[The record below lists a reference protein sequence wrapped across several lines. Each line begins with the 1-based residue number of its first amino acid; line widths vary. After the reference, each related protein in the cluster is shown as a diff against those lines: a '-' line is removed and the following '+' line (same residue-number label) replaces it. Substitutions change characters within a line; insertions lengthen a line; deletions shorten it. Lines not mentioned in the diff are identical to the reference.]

1 MTFQATD
8 SEGPLSPLDAAFE
21 RRKSRYVV
29 GIDLGTTNCAVA
41 FMDSQS
47 AKPTIETFRIEQMV
61 DFQTSQRSDTL
72 PSFHYE
78 LTHAESNQIDS
89 RFHFAD
95 GQHKSV
101 VGMFARQ
108 RGMQMPGRCVASAK
122 SWLCHTLVDRTSEL
136 LPWSGE
142 EGVQLI
148 SPVKASRRY
157 LEHIRRMW
165 DREYP
170 RDLLSEQE
178 VIVTLPASFDEVAR
192 QLTIQA
198 ASDAGLPNVILIEE
212 PQAAFYAWLHRNE
225 DSWTATM
232 QAGQTILVCDIGGG
246 TTDFTLI
253 RVVET
258 NSTTAAQQT
267 TAQQPTAQQPAA
279 QQPTAQIASE
289 SSAVN
294 AVERSPDLSLTV
306 NDELHA
312 TYGLHR
318 VAVGEHL
325 MLGGD
330 NLDLALARSLEQRLL
345 AETPGQEQLKPRQW
359 DALKAQCRV
368 AKESLLGPSPPS
380 AYQLSLPGSG
390 TRLIENTRSLS
401 IDFEWA
407 RHLLIDGF
415 FGQVAL
421 DERPDSTVEGF
432 QEFGLPFA
440 AEPNVNKHLAAF
452 LWEHRWAGRTDQ
464 DRETK
469 SELQAARP
477 DWVLFN
483 GGVLESTQVRN
494 AIIDQIVSWFL
505 GADSSVQNGSWK
517 PGVLEG
523 NRLDLAVAQ
532 GAAYFGLVRRG
543 EGVRIDARLARA
555 YYLLVEDTPPQAMC
569 IMPASAMPLDR
580 YRMDEHPFELMVGQ
594 PVQFPLLQSST
605 NLVHKPGEIVP
616 VDTQS
621 MSAMSPIRSVLELGN
636 RRLQKSVPVVLVTE
650 LSEIGT
656 LAMRLVLNSPT
667 DLDPPSWKLE
677 FDVRGNTQAEVR
689 ANDAD
694 AEISETSQSTMIETA
709 MGAMNG
715 VFGENPTVLPK
726 DGLNHLTEHIG
737 QSRREW
743 SPSLLREMWRFLMD
757 HPSYRKR
764 SAEHESRWTNM
775 VGWCLRPG
783 FGVAADDWRV
793 NSTWRQVHNKLLHRT
808 SANASE
814 TIVLWRRIAG
824 GFTQGQ
830 QRALFQDCWPSVRAA
845 LTGGAQGQAPSP
857 NVTIELLR
865 LIGSLEWLTMDE
877 KITIAEQ
884 ALESLGRKKIELLH
898 GPLLWTLGRI
908 GARVPVYATLQQ
920 VVGSARVQHWLD
932 KLTTM
937 EPAFA
942 QRNLAMYSLCLMQLS
957 RRTNDRYRDLPGSTR
972 ERIAKQLQALGAPAM
987 HIELIVSGGRLDQE
1001 STESIVGE
1009 ALPLGFRL
1017 QRN

>member
-1 MTFQATD
+1 MTVHPTD
-8 SEGPLSPLDAAFE
+8 SVHPIDSAEPLSPLDAAFE

-41 FMDSQS
+41 FMDSRS
-47 AKPTIETFRIEQMV
+47 PTSTIETFRIEQMV

-78 LTHAESNQIDS
+78 LTDAESTQIDS
-89 RFHFAD
+89 RFHFVD

-108 RGMQMPGRCVASAK
+108 RGMQMPDRCIASAK

-136 LPWSGE
+136 LPWSGD
-142 EGVQLI
+142 EGVQKI

-157 LEHIRRMW
+157 LEHIRRAW

-170 RDLLSEQE
+170 KDLLSEQE
-178 VIVTLPASFDEVAR
+178 VIITLPASFDEVAR

-212 PQAAFYAWLHRNE
+212 PQAAFYAWLHRKQN
-225 DSWTATM
+225 SWMETM
-232 QAGQTILVCDIGGG
+232 QASQTILVCDIGGG

-258 NSTTAAQQT
+258 NRTTGAQHT
-267 TAQQPTAQQPAA
+267 D
-279 QQPTAQIASE
+279 AQIASE
-289 SSAVN
+289 SSGDN
-294 AVERSPDLSLTV
+294 AIGRSPDLSVTV
-306 NDELHA
+306 SDELQA

-368 AKESLLGPSPPS
+368 AKESLLGPSPPN
-380 AYQLSLPGSG
+380 AYLMSLPGSG
-390 TRLIENTRSLS
+390 TRLIENTRSLA
-401 IDFEWA
+401 IDLEWA

-421 DERPDSTVEGF
+421 EERPDRTAEGF

-452 LWEHRWAGRTDQ
+452 LWEHRWAGRMEQ
-464 DRETK
+464 ERSSM

-483 GGVLESTQVRN
+483 GGVLESTQVSN
-494 AIIDQIVSWFL
+494 AILDQMAAWFQD
-505 GADSSVQNGSWK
+505 AASSVTTGSWK
-517 PGVLEG
+517 PGVLKG

-555 YYLLVEDTPPQAMC
+555 YYLMVEDSPPQAMC
-569 IMPASAMPLDR
+569 IMPANSMPLDR
-580 YRMDEHPFELMVGQ
+580 YRMDQHPFELMVGQ

-616 VDTQS
+616 VDTHS

-636 RRLQKSVPVVLVTE
+636 RKLQKSVPVVLETE

-656 LAMRLVLNSPT
+656 LAMRLVLNTPS
-667 DLDPPSWKLE
+667 DLDAPSWKLE

-689 ANDAD
+689 TNDMEAG
-694 AEISETSQSTMIETA
+694 ISETSQSTIIATA
-709 MGAMNG
+709 MGAMNC
-715 VFGENPTVLPK
+715 VFGESPTVLPK
-726 DGLNHLTEHIG
+726 DGLNYLTEHIG
-737 QSRREW
+737 QSRRDW

-764 SAEHESRWTNM
+764 SAEHESRWINM

-793 NSTWRQVHNKLLHRT
+793 HSTWRQVHNKLLHRA

-845 LTGGAQGQAPSP
+845 LTGGTQGQAPSA
-857 NVTIELLR
+857 NLTIELLR

-908 GARVPVYATLQQ
+908 GARTPIYATLQQ
-920 VVGSARVQHWLD
+920 VVGTARVQHWLD
-932 KLTTM
+932 KLSSM

-957 RRTNDRYRDLPGSTR
+957 RRTDDRYRDLQRSSR

-987 HIELIVSGGRLDQE
+987 HIELIVNGGRLDQE